1 MKHIKLYEGF
11 AHKINE
17 SDEDS
22 SGAGE
27 LLDDVENF
35 LDNSVNIKVSLYD
48 LFQDTD
54 LMILMKNGE
63 LYEKSEGHHRFI
75 NCYESEEEYE
85 SETGESLDKKYKA
98 YPDIINLFDMVDD
111 NLKDNIEM
119 VYVHYSFFYDKVLE
133 YILSRI

>member
-1 MKHIKLYEGF
+1 MKHIKLYEGY
-11 AHKINE
+11 HGKINE

-75 NCYESEEEYE
+75 NCYASEEEYE
-85 SETGESLDKKYKA
+85 LEKGEPLDKKYNP
-98 YPDIINLFDMVDD
+98 YPAIMYLFEMVDD

-119 VYVHYSFFYDKVLE
+119 VYVHYSFTHDKVLE